1 MMINVSVN
9 GESRR
14 VADDSTMADLLSQL
28 NINNRYCAVERNLDV
43 VPRELHTS
51 TVLADG
57 DAIEIVTL
65 VGGG

>member
-1 MMINVSVN
+1 MISVSVN

-14 VADDSTMADLLSQL
+14 VPEDSTVSELLQDLQ
-28 NINNRYCAVERNLDV
+28 INNRYCAVEQNQELI
-43 VPRELHTS
+43 PREKHPKTI
-51 TVLADG
+51 LANG